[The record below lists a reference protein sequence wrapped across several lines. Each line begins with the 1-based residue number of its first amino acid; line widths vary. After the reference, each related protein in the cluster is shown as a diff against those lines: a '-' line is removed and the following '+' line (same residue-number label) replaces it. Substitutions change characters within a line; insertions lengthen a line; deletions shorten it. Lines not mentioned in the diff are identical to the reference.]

1 MPEVTYSPSTY
12 CRKTHEQLIVK
23 ESRDKQQSED
33 LSGEGGR
40 TTFELF
46 KTYDGD
52 EYTVYM
58 RDDGKRFYVDFEE
71 QV

>member
-1 MPEVTYSPSTY
+1 MTVQREKMPGMTCPHT
-12 CRKTHEQLIVK
+12 KITEQN
-23 ESRDKQQSED
+23 EYRDKRNSED
-33 LSGEGGR
+33 ISGDGGR

-46 KTYDGD
+46 RTYDGD
-52 EYTVYM
+52 EYTVFM